1 MVIMEGKSLLDLIGN
16 TPLVEIRN
24 LNENPSVKMFA
35 KLESFNPGGSIKDR
49 TAFYMISKAEERGE
63 LQKGKIILEPT
74 SGNTGIG
81 LALVAAVK
89 GYKLLLIMPESA
101 SEERKKILK
110 AYGAELSLTPAV
122 QGTDGAIEVAYAM
135 ARENPDKYFLPDQFN
150 NPDNILAHYY
160 GTGEEIWKQTSG
172 EVTCVVSTLGT
183 SGTAMGVSQ
192 RLKEHNPEIR
202 IIGVEPY
209 LRHKIQGL
217 KNMKESYRPGIFDRS
232 RLDETINILDEDAF
246 AMARRLTV
254 EEGILAGMSS
264 GAAMHVAV
272 QKAKEMSGGVM
283 VVILPDS
290 GERYLSTELF
300 TDKAKSSLR
309 LYNTL
314 TRSKEPFQPRNPER
328 VLMHSCG
335 PTVHVVPHIGSYRRF
350 VVSDLLMRYLEYKGY
365 RVTHVT
371 NIIDL
376 ADRSIKGADRANMGI
391 KEYTDSGMKEFLKDI
406 ATLNIRPEVLY
417 PRASENFDSML
428 ALAEKLVERGLA
440 YEKLRSIYFDI
451 SKLEDYGQLSKIDLG
466 KMRPGRTVDND
477 DYEKDS
483 PVDFTLL
490 KRSSLAELK
499 RGVFYKTKWGN
510 VRPSWHLECAAISLK
525 FLGEAFDIH
534 SSGSDIVF
542 PHCEN
547 VRAIGEA
554 ATGQNIA
561 NYWIN
566 SELVMIK
573 GKKMS
578 RSLDN
583 FLTMENLAE
592 KGYKGKEI
600 RYFLLGSHYRK
611 PLHFSF
617 GALDTAGN
625 TVRNLDNFVQRL
637 IKLKPGTALPEM
649 DQYIYDLNQGF
660 SGAMD
665 DDLNISG
672 ALAALFDFIGK
683 VSRSI
688 SEGQLSAAD
697 RDRSLD
703 ILRKIDSV
711 LGVIDFEEE
720 VLSEE
725 ARKLLKNREEARGR
739 RDWKESDRLRDRLA
753 ELGITVQD
761 TPEGTT
767 WKKS

>member
-1 MVIMEGKSLLDLIGN
+1 MAGKTILDLIGN
-16 TPLVEIRN
+16 TPLVEVRN
-24 LNENPSVKMFA
+24 INPNPGLKILA
-35 KLESFNPGGSIKDR
+35 KLESFNPCGSIKDR

-63 LQKGKIILEPT
+63 LKKGQVILEAT

-81 LALVAAVK
+81 LAMVAAVK
-89 GYKLLLIMPESA
+89 GYKLLLIMSESA

-110 AYGAELSLTPAV
+110 ALGAQLSLTPAV

-135 ARENPDKYFLPDQFN
+135 ARENPEKYFLADQFN
-150 NPDNILAHYY
+150 NPDNILAHYS
-160 GTGEEIWKQTSG
+160 GTAEEIWAQTSG
-172 EVTCVVSTLGT
+172 KVTHVVCTLGT
-183 SGTAMGVSQ
+183 TGTAMGISK
-192 RLKEHNPEIR
+192 RLKEYNPQIK

-217 KNMKESYRPGIFDRS
+217 KNMKESYRPGIFDRG
-232 RLDETINILDEDAF
+232 RLDETVNILDEDAF
-246 AMARRLTV
+246 AMARRLAL
-254 EEGILAGMSS
+254 EEGILSGMSS

-272 QKAKEMSGGVM
+272 QKASEIGEGVM
-283 VVILPDS
+283 VVVLPDS
-290 GERYLSTELF
+290 GERYLSTALF
-300 TDKAKSSLR
+300 TDKEKSSLR

-314 TRSKEPFQPRNPER
+314 TRGKEGFEPRNPER

-335 PTVHVVPHIGSYRRF
+335 PTVHLVPHIGSFRRF
-350 VVSDLLMRYLEYKGY
+350 IVSDLLMRYLEYKGY
-365 RVTHVT
+365 QVSHVT

-376 ADRSIKGADRANMGI
+376 ADRSIKGADRANMGL
-391 KEYTDSGMKEFLKDI
+391 KEYTDSGLKEFLKDI
-406 ATLNIRPEVLY
+406 ATLNIRKDVVY
-417 PRASENFDSML
+417 PRASENFDAML
-428 ALAEKLVERGLA
+428 GVAEKLVERGLA

-451 SKLEDYGQLSKIDLG
+451 SKYDDYGKLSNVDLV
-466 KMRPGRTVDND
+466 KMRPGRTTDND

-499 RGVFYKTKWGN
+499 RGVFFKSRWGN
-510 VRPSWHLECAAISLK
+510 VRPSWHLECAAVSLK
-525 FLGEAFDIH
+525 YFADGFDIH

-554 ATGQNIA
+554 ATGHGMA

-566 SELVMIK
+566 SELVMVK

-583 FLTMENLAE
+583 YYTMEDLAAR
-592 KGYKGKEI
+592 GYRGKEI

-617 GALDTAGN
+617 GALDTAGH

-637 IKLKPGTALPEM
+637 IRLQPGSGLPEI
-649 DQYIYDLNQGF
+649 DQYLYDLKQGF
-660 SGAMD
+660 TGAMD

-672 ALAALFDFIGK
+672 ALASLFDFINK
-683 VSRSI
+683 VSRAE
-688 SEGQLSAAD
+688 SEGRLSAAD
-697 RDRSLD
+697 RDRSLEA
-703 ILRKIDSV
+703 LKKIDSV
-711 LGVIDFEEE
+711 LGVVDFEEE
-720 VLSEE
+720 VLSAE
-725 ARKLLKNREEARGR
+725 ARKLLEARKGARER
-739 RDWKESDRLRDRLA
+739 RDWAESDRLRERLA
-753 ELGITVQD
+753 ELGVTVQD

-767 WKKS
+767 WRKS